1 MENFTTNVRT
11 QVGKN
16 DCQAQVGD
24 FFEKLLTWRDESQR
38 QFLNLVNDHS
48 NSINEAINNL
58 VTEVGDLQ
66 AQLSVTRKERNDLIE
81 TVKNMSGKMQKLPD
95 NEDNLGEFGP
105 TETNKTMFEEQMSSN
120 TEEVSQETGDISD
133 EILNQQILKVENTEN
148 NSTLIKKTVD
158 TCVKKEEYPENNV
171 RMEDKINEERFV
183 SRGHSEST
191 NRQTEHEMNLEHENL
206 QVEDEADSV
215 TTDDKAKV
223 GLPFFGLQLGRNP
236 NNRVGKVKLNYST
249 DIGVMTESR
258 YSTAGKKFKCDH
270 CLYSSDHS
278 PHLQKHI
285 NVMHL
290 KVEKK
295 FKCDKCSYASH
306 TKYHLNEHISTKHNK
321 TMNFACGECDFRTIS
336 RGRLSKH
343 RSHAGHKS
351 QDRKFSCKIC
361 SYSSGDKDTLFE
373 HIQEKHFQQ

>member
-1 MENFTTNVRT
+1 MENSTSNARR
-11 QVGKN
+11 QAGKN

-24 FFEKLLTWRDESQR
+24 FFEKLLMWRDESQR

-48 NSINEAINNL
+48 KNINEAINNL
-58 VTEVGDLQ
+58 VTEVSDLEV
-66 AQLSVTRKERNDLIE
+66 QLSVTRKERNDLIE

-105 TETNKTMFEEQMSSN
+105 TETNKTIFEEQMSSN
-120 TEEVSQETGDISD
+120 TEEVSQEIGDISD

-148 NSTLIKKTVD
+148 NSTLIRKTVD
-158 TCVKKEEYPENNV
+158 TCVKREEYPVNNFK
-171 RMEDKINEERFV
+171 MADKNNEDRFV
-183 SRGHSEST
+183 SRNHPESI

-215 TTDDKAKV
+215 TTDNKAKV
-223 GLPFFGLQLGRNP
+223 ALPFFGLQLGRNP
-236 NNRVGKVKLNYST
+236 NNRVGKVKLNFSSDKT
-249 DIGVMTESR
+249 VMKGSR
-258 YSTAGKKFKCDH
+258 WDSGKKFKCDH
-270 CLYSSDHS
+270 CLYSSDNNQ
-278 PHLQKHI
+278 HLKKHI
-285 NVMHL
+285 NIMHL

-295 FKCDKCSYASH
+295 YKCDKCPYASH
-306 TKYHLNEHISTKHNK
+306 SNFHLNEHISTKHIK

-361 SYSSGDKDTLFE
+361 SYSSGDKDTLFD
-373 HIQEKHFQQ
+373 HIQDKHFQQ